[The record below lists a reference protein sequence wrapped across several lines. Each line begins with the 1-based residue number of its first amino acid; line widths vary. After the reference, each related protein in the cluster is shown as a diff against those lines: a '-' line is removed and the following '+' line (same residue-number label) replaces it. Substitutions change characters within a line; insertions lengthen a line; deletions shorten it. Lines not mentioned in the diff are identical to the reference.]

1 MKKNLVRRRRRG
13 AALVEYGLIV
23 SGVALISAAAVSI
36 FGHKTNDLIAAVA
49 TVLPGAHADDNGPIV
64 SGKII
69 ETATDTAGNISLS
82 TAAITANNGSDRIGT
97 NVLGAAATGTTEGFG
112 GLVIEAP

>member
-1 MKKNLVRRRRRG
+1 MKKNLIRRRRRG

-36 FGHKTNDLIAAVA
+36 FGHKTSDLIAAVA
-49 TVLPGAHADDNGPIV
+49 TVLPGAHTDDNGTIV

-69 ETATDTAGNISLS
+69 ETTSAGTDTSAG
-82 TAAITANNGSDRIGT
+82 AAIDITTITANSNTTRLA
-97 NVLGAAATGTTEGFG
+97 NNLGVTGLEN
-112 GLVIEAP
+112 LVIEAP